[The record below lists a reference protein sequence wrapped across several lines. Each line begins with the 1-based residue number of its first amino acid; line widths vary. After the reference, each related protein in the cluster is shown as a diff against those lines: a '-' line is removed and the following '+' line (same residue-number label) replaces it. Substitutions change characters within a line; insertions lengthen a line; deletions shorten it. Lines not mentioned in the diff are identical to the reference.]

1 MKKTIIL
8 IFSFILPAFAAP
20 ILPKKEQFIIIK
32 KANNRFFLIKKRDE
46 MKAQLRQD
54 SERKLEIL
62 KINVVGNNPEVL
74 KVQSV
79 DVAPDFY
86 CVVYKAGESGTSTII
101 SEHRC
106 ALYNKKN
113 LRFEGDIPFK
123 YIPKGKTARSYPQP
137 VYKNKDGLL
146 KIYDNQMLLKTFSIP

>member
-1 MKKTIIL
+1 MK
-8 IFSFILPAFAAP
+8 AAVLLFLLSMNVFGASA
-20 ILPKKEQFIIIK
+20 LPKTDQFKIIK
-32 KANNRFFLIKKRDE
+32 RAKNTFYLIKKRDE
-46 MKAQLRQD
+46 MNAQLKQD

-62 KINVVGNNPEVL
+62 KINVVGNNPQIL
-74 KVQSV
+74 KVESV

-123 YIPKGKTARSYPQP
+123 YIPKGKTARNYPQP